1 MAFLPEGMA
10 DDIANADVF
19 ARGER
24 ARDGE
29 YVFLH
34 IGCTYEKTRKGMAL
48 IIEHEVK
55 EAKKILPD
63 VEPNAVGSKVSYFMP
78 DYGDA
83 AVMLQPN
90 MKNYVCGLAGHDPK
104 TVDKA
109 IIKELIK
116 KVGGP
121 EQIGRG
127 MLIKATTFH
136 TDKRSDGEDFMGFNW
151 YPVAGENVPNAAG
164 VLQRRA
170 ELDAKKVGQRSAQA
184 TAPTAPAA
192 TPTAPSVP
200 SVPSIPGAPAIP
212 SADPLQALFAQG
224 WAVHPGDPSFLW
236 KGTEVKKKEEL
247 IAQMP
252 R

>member
-34 IGCTYEKTRKGMAL
+34 IATSYEKTRKGPAL
-48 IIEHEVK
+48 IIEHEVI
-55 EAKKILPD
+55 EAKKTIAD
-63 VEPNAVGSKVSYFMP
+63 VEPNPVGSKVTYFMP

-90 MKNYVCGLAGHDPK
+90 MKNYVCGLAGHDSK
-104 TVDKA
+104 SVDKG

-136 TDKRSDGEDFMGFNW
+136 TEKRSDGEDFMGFNW
-151 YPVAGENVPNAAG
+151 YPVPGQNVPTAPD
-164 VLQRRA
+164 VLRRRA
-170 ELDAKKVGQRSAQA
+170 ELDAKKAGQRPANGSTQA
-184 TAPTAPAA
+184 AA
-192 TPTAPSVP
+192 
-200 SVPSIPGAPAIP
+200 GAPAIP
-212 SADPLQALFAQG
+212 AAPALPTGGAPSLPGAVDPLQALFAQG
-224 WAVHPGDPSFLW
+224 WAVHPGDPNFLW
-236 KGTEVKKKEEL
+236 KGSEVKKKDDL
-247 IAQMP
+247 IAAMP